1 MQRSTWL
8 RHTALA
14 AVLALAVTACGGDDP
29 AEEATTPD
37 ATSTDTAAETETEA
51 EPTATGTAT
60 EAAPVEI
67 TGRGDG
73 TLTIGRVLPET
84 GFLDY
89 LGAPMIAGVQLAIDD
104 INAAGGVLGQ
114 EVTLIEE
121 DSGTDP
127 TVAVP
132 NTNSALAEGADV
144 IVGAAASGVTQQIL
158 DTLNQN
164 TVYQCSP
171 SATSPSF
178 VEQENASHFFR
189 TVPPDNAVGPVIAEE
204 IVADGNGGNVVI
216 AARSDDYGV
225 GLAEVVAEELTNLG
239 ATVANNGEPITYTD
253 EEQTFD
259 TQAQQIV
266 DAQPTAV
273 LFISFKEAGTLINRV
288 LELGG
293 GSITPEIFYGADG
306 IFSSQLPNLVNPDE
320 PGIIDG
326 MKVIGA
332 SGSTEFNE
340 RLAEQGV
347 NDFIYGGQAYD
358 CTMLLALWAA
368 ASGTD
373 DTTQWDPQVL
383 LDLTSGGTECSG
395 FEECAG
401 LIEAGEDVDY
411 QGASGPVTLEGATNL
426 GNPVVSTYSIA
437 QFVDGG
443 TLESVDSQEVELAS
457 DETA

>member
-1 MQRSTWL
+1 MQRSIWL
-8 RHTALA
+8 RRTALV
-14 AVLALAVTACGGDDP
+14 AVLALAATACGGDSGGDDETPTETEP
-29 AEEATTPD
+29 AA
-37 ATSTDTAAETETEA
+37 TDTEAATGTETETEA
-51 EPTATGTAT
+51 E
-60 EAAPVEI
+60 EVEI

-73 TLTIGRVLPET
+73 TFTIGRVLPET

-89 LGAPMIAGVQLAIDD
+89 LGGPMVAGVNLAIED

-114 EVTLIEE
+114 DVELIEE

-127 TVAVP
+127 SVAVP
-132 NTNSALAEGADV
+132 NTNSALAEGADT

-178 VEQENASHFFR
+178 VDQENASHFFR

-204 IVADGNGGNVVI
+204 IAGDGNGGNVVI

-225 GLAEVVAEELTNLG
+225 GLAEVVAEELSNLG
-239 ATVANNGEPITYTD
+239 ATVANNGDPITYTD

-293 GSITPEIFYGADG
+293 DSITPEMFYGADG
-306 IFSSQLPNLVNPDE
+306 IFSSQLPGLVNPDQE
-320 PGIIDG
+320 GIIDG
-326 MKVIGA
+326 MKLIGA
-332 SGSTEFNE
+332 AGTDEFNQ
-340 RLAEQGV
+340 RLSEQGV

-358 CTMLLALWAA
+358 CTMLLALWAV
-368 ASGTD
+368 ASETD
-373 DTTQWDPQVL
+373 DTTQWDEQVL
-383 LDLTSGGTECSG
+383 LDLTSGGTECST
-395 FEECAG
+395 FEDCVG
-401 LIEAGEDVDY
+401 LIEEGEDVDY

-426 GNPVVSTYSIA
+426 GNPTVSTYSIA
-437 QFVDGG
+437 QFTDGG
-443 TLESVDSQEVELAS
+443 TLESIDSQEVELNPS
-457 DETA
+457 S